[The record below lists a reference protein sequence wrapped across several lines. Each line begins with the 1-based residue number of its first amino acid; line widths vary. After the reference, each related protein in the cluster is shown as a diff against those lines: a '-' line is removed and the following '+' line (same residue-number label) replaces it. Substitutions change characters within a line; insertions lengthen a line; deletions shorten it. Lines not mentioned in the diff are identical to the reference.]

1 MVYNCLFYVE
11 EDAEGRDL
19 PKRKV
24 HRRKSFVCYK
34 WYSYKR
40 KRPQCHSQFLYW
52 PWWENVTRKCQL
64 HTRYYKIVHFI
75 SYTRSVAV
83 CFISL
88 CLFSCCL
95 LFSTFPKLHG
105 LLIFLHASFLFKLFY
120 WYFKVTVTYQMPAAI
135 HQAGRNWNIP
145 HFTPD
150 RFLPFVIYV
159 FMDPLT
165 QTVF

>member
-1 MVYNCLFYVE
+1 MVYNCLFFVE
-11 EDAEGRDL
+11 EDTEGRDL

-52 PWWENVTRKCQL
+52 PWWETVTRKCQL
-64 HTRYYKIVHFI
+64 HTRYYKIFHFI
-75 SYTRSVAV
+75 SYTCSVAV
-83 CFISL
+83 CFIFL

-95 LFSTFPKLHG
+95 PFSTFPKLHG
-105 LLIFLHASFLFKLFY
+105 LLIFPHTSFLFKLFY
-120 WYFKVTVTYQMPAAI
+120 WYAKWLSPTRCQQQSIKQGKIETYHI
-135 HQAGRNWNIP
+135 LHQ
-145 HFTPD
+145 TD
-150 RFLPFVIYV
+150 LPFVICV